1 MNSKIKYSGFKDRLI
16 DAIRARAP
24 SINAIRA
31 QARKARL
38 NMESPADFATG
49 FNDGY
54 TGEPLSPRTAGN
66 WLKGRSLPSKAYR
79 EHLEWWLHER
89 WYFLEHGVKPGEIAT
104 RHTEARQPQPAYIE
118 LPASLKIDPAFEM
131 LPIEA
136 KEPIKGFVREI
147 NKLIDGLVN
156 KKRPE

>member
-1 MNSKIKYSGFKDRLI
+1 
-16 DAIRARAP
+16 
-24 SINAIRA
+24 
-31 QARKARL
+31 
-38 NMESPADFATG
+38 MESAADFATG

-54 TGEPLSPRTAGN
+54 TGEP
-66 WLKGRSLPSKAYR
+66 
-79 EHLEWWLHER
+79 
-89 WYFLEHGVKPGEIAT
+89 
-104 RHTEARQPQPAYIE
+104 PAYIE

-131 LPIEA
+131 LPAGA